1 MFAQRLN
8 KSSELENEIKI
19 IKKNVLLTNSSRN
32 IYGTIN

>member
-8 KSSELENEIKI
+8 KSLELENEIKI
-19 IKKNVLLTNSSRN
+19 IKKNVLLINSSRN